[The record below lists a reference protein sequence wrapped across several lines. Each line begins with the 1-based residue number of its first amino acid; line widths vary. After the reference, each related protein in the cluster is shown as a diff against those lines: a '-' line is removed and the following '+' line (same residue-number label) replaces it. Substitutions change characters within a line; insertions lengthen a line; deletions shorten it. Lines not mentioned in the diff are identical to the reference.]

1 MRNGILVIN
10 DSNREIPQF
19 TERLKLQNVGN
30 IITKL
35 KHSASLTKGT
45 QCNFEDTN
53 QFHIDAF
60 IGYSNEYVIEW
71 ATQYF
76 GTCKGTNTSQTKIR
90 YYYFYSL

>member
-1 MRNGILVIN
+1 MRNGILVIY

-53 QFHIDAF
+53 QFQIDV

-71 ATQYF
+71 GHPVFWYLQGYKYITDQ
-76 GTCKGTNTSQTKIR
+76 N
-90 YYYFYSL
+90 